1 MKNVKLVGAT
11 GYAGGETIR
20 LLLSHPEVRIQSAT
34 YDGKEDAPITA
45 FYPQLRGISDLRVA
59 SIDQSADVEDGLD
72 AVFMAVPDNV
82 ACKLAPA
89 YLAKG
94 VPVIDFSGD
103 FRFSDSNTH
112 KQWYGFDVDESLLKK
127 AIYGLPELF
136 RKQIPGAKLIANP
149 GCYPTCALLAL
160 APALKGGFVDTETV
174 ICDAKSGISGAG
186 RNPKSFLHFPERNE
200 NLSAYKVASH
210 RHIPEI
216 EVHGSAFSG
225 KNLRLT
231 FVPHLIPIN
240 RGMLCTI
247 YADLLSSQ
255 TQKQMNDAYLS
266 FYENEPFVRVLPA
279 SDMPSVNTVAGTNFC
294 DLQVHV
300 DEHTN
305 RLIVVSVIDNLVK
318 GASGQAVQ
326 NLNLILGLEETTGL
340 MTPGQYL

>member
-20 LLLSHPEVRIQSAT
+20 ILLSHPEVRIQSAT
-34 YDGKEDAPITA
+34 YDGKESAPITA
-45 FYPQLRGISDLRVA
+45 FYPQLRGICDLQVA
-59 SIDQSADVEDGLD
+59 PIDQSANVEDGLD

-89 YLAKG
+89 YLEKG

-103 FRFSDSNTH
+103 FRFADSSLH

-127 AIYGLPELF
+127 AVYGLPEMF
-136 RKQIPGAKLIANP
+136 RKEIPGAKLIANP
-149 GCYPTCALLAL
+149 GCYPTCALLGL
-160 APALKGGFVDTETV
+160 VPALKGGFVDTETI

-186 RNPKSFLHFPERNE
+186 RNPKTFLHFPERNE

-210 RHIPEI
+210 RHNPEI
-216 EVHGSAFSG
+216 ETHASAFAK
-225 KNLRLT
+225 KNVRIT

-240 RGMLCTI
+240 RGMLCTL
-247 YADLLSSQ
+247 YADLLGDQ
-255 TQKQMNDAYLS
+255 TQKQITDAYTS
-266 FYENEPFVRVLPA
+266 FYKNEPFVRILPP
-279 SDMPSVNTVAGTNFC
+279 SEMPSVNTIAGTNFC
-294 DLQVHV
+294 DLQIHV

-326 NLNLILGLEETTGL
+326 NMNLILGFEETMGL
-340 MTPGQYL
+340 MTPGQYI